1 MKFLQKKID
10 VFVNLLTRCAR
21 SPIYQALPFV
31 FDKIFE
37 AAGHDFGAFGC
48 SVGQWVWP
56 KDAIHPFSGRGRGKR
71 FLINN
76 TEQLFQT
83 SNTLRNPEL
92 YFSQQKPAKLRHKNR
107 YFAEQI

>member
-37 AAGHDFGAFGC
+37 AAGHVFLVVSPF
-48 SVGQWVWP
+48 VNRI
-56 KDAIHPFSGRGRGKR
+56 KDQIMISLQILE
-71 FLINN
+71 FLPLPLVI
-76 TEQLFQT
+76 
-83 SNTLRNPEL
+83 S
-92 YFSQQKPAKLRHKNR
+92 AKKM
-107 YFAEQI
+107 QGV